1 MAGIEMRLLAVRS
14 LRLLFQRIRVCNLC
28 KKKSVARYRLPGL
41 SAFFHLHYFGYPL
54 RLPLA
59 VAHFQKRADYCPY
72 HVSQK
77 TVGPYGKEITVT
89 VYLLPACFHYVAY

>member
-1 MAGIEMRLLAVRS
+1 MTGKHVRLLRVGT
-14 LRLLFQRIRVCNLC
+14 LRLPAQRIRVGNLC

-89 VYLLPACFHYVAY
+89 VYMLPAGFHYVAY